1 MEYTLRTPALS
12 GEIAI
17 LYSVAEAMA
26 DRRANASGAGF
37 HRPTFDGA
45 ILQYTNSLIA
55 AAESGRL
62 QVCNKCGDQ
71 GTPAGILEEAI
82 SKGQFVSAP
91 SNERL
96 TLALQVCVRLH
107 HLNLWAQERG
117 DIFRVELVGW
127 ADERGHVWPSES
139 GKAKESPK
147 TDDRGGAQAARSKND
162 VVVPDKAGPLAVAA
176 KPARRES
183 WLNASLPYSL
193 DTYKAGQYATA
204 KAFYK
209 ALESKAGTAES
220 PFDKGTGQNAG
231 SLFVRSTS
239 STLALNT
246 LANQFWPIR
255 DQPKKA
261 RIRPPQSP

>member
-37 HRPTFDGA
+37 HRSTFDGA
-45 ILQYTNSLIA
+45 ILQYTNSLIV

-62 QVCNKCGDQ
+62 QVCNKFGDQ

-91 SNERL
+91 GNERL

-127 ADERGHVWPSES
+127 ADERGHVWPSEPR
-139 GKAKESPK
+139 KAKESSQTDVCGGSQTVAAADDAMVPVPAMEVSTSVGVEPALTNWKMRIQAEATSRFKRLRASGANPTVHSMVDDMARWCREHDVK
-147 TDDRGGAQAARSKND
+147 TDGDIYPKSGYLRTHVLGGNH
-162 VVVPDKAGPLAVAA
+162 
-176 KPARRES
+176 
-183 WLNASLPYSL
+183 W
-193 DTYKAGQYATA
+193 T
-204 KAFYK
+204 
-209 ALESKAGTAES
+209 
-220 PFDKGTGQNAG
+220 
-231 SLFVRSTS
+231 
-239 STLALNT
+239 
-246 LANQFWPIR
+246 
-255 DQPKKA
+255 
-261 RIRPPQSP
+261 PPR